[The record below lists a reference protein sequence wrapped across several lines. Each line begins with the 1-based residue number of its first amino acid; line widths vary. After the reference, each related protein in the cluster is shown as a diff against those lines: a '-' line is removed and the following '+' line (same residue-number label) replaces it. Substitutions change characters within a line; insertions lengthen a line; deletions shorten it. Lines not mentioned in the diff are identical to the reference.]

1 MTTKS
6 TRHFL
11 SPVAC
16 LTLLIAGGRQMLG
29 QHQTPTQRSSA
40 TDAARSIAPQT
51 PAQLDALVAPI
62 ALYPDALVA
71 QVLAASAFPE
81 QIAYADDWLAQN
93 PKADQKKLAGEV
105 NGQAWDPSVKALTQF
120 PSVLHN
126 MARNLAWTSSLG
138 EAFTKQQA
146 DVMAAVQ
153 RMRAKAHAAGNLK
166 SSSQITVVQD
176 NPSTIVIKPA
186 NPQVVYVPEY
196 NPALVY
202 GTPYVVP
209 SYVPPVVVV
218 TPSLY
223 WSSGIAIGNGWGW
236 GWGGFGWGFGAWN
249 CGWGGGN
256 VIYNNNIYINRTTNN
271 FNGYHPWGPGGQG
284 PGQYTPANPSGP
296 SGYHPGGGTYTP
308 TNGSSQSGYHPGGT
322 PYTPTSGSGQNGYH
336 PGGTPYT
343 PPAYRPSSSS
353 SPAGN
358 FNPQG
363 YGTHS
368 NFSRSGLGSSYSPR
382 VNQPRSYMSGSGFN
396 DRAAASRGWSSM
408 RSSGGWGGS
417 RMGAPRS
424 FGGSRR

>member
-1 MTTKS
+1 MITKS
-6 TRHFL
+6 LQRLILL
-11 SPVAC
+11 SAG
-16 LTLLIAGGRQMLG
+16 LMLLLGGPAEMLG
-29 QHQTPTQRSSA
+29 QDQAPAEQTPA
-40 TDAARSIAPQT
+40 TEPARSVAPQT
-51 PAQLDALVAPI
+51 ASQLDALVAPI

-71 QVLAASAFPE
+71 QVLAASTHPE

-93 PKADQKKLAGEV
+93 TNANQKKLADEV
-105 NGQAWDPSVKALTQF
+105 NEQAWDPSVKALTQF

-176 NPSTIVIKPA
+176 NPSTLVIKPA
-186 NPQVVYVPEY
+186 NPQVVYVPQY

-223 WSSGIAIGNGWGW
+223 WSSGIAIGSGWGW

-271 FNGYHPWGPGGQG
+271 FNGYHPWGSGGQG
-284 PGQYTPANPSGP
+284 PGQFTPANPS
-296 SGYHPGGGTYTP
+296 SPG
-308 TNGSSQSGYHPGGT
+308 GYHPGGT
-322 PYTPTSGSGQNGYH
+322 PYTPTSGSGQSGYH
-336 PGGTPYT
+336 PGGTSYT
-343 PPAYRPSSSS
+343 PPAYRPSSSY
-353 SPAGN
+353 SPARS

-363 YGTHS
+363 YDA
-368 NFSRSGLGSSYSPR
+368 RSSFDRSDLGSSYSPG

-424 FGGSRR
+424 FGGFRR